1 MAASGEL
8 FEQEFET
15 WTPAQAKAFFRAGMV
30 DDFLVRNVGGDLWV
44 LTLLVVG
51 RQGRQMQIQLRTARE
66 LDTRKVRQFKTLD
79 AAVRAAGEI
88 GFDVGTIGIARVA
101 QRASPHRR
109 AKASNGAPEQR
120 SMLPDVD

>member
-1 MAASGEL
+1 MATSGEL

-30 DDFLVRNVGGDLWV
+30 DDFFVSDVGGELWV

-51 RQGRQMQIQLRTARE
+51 RQGRQMQVQLRTARE
-66 LDTRKVRQFKTLD
+66 LDTHKVRQFKTLD

-88 GFDVGTIGIARVA
+88 GFDVRTIGIARIA
-101 QRASPHRR
+101 QRASPQRGAKTPDRVNGHR
-109 AKASNGAPEQR
+109 G
-120 SMLPDVD
+120 MLPDAD